1 MDYKPLVYVGKI
13 VDLQLI
19 ENADFI
25 VSATVVCGA
34 GGKWKGIVKKD
45 QFQAGDLC
53 AVYLPDSLIP
63 PSEELKFMEKSN
75 WRVKMQRFRGA
86 PSEVLIVP
94 LATYMLGEVG
104 LDLTEL
110 LGVKKYY
117 KPISPHLQGIAKGPF
132 PAFLPKTDELNY
144 QMHADLVDA
153 LVGKAYYIT
162 EKCDGS
168 STTAYRY
175 KGTFGIC
182 SRNLE
187 LERNSD
193 NGYWLLAEKYKVEEN
208 LPEGVAIQWETC
220 GPKIQSNPMGLSELE
235 GFMFSAYDIHN
246 HRYFSFDE
254 LKILSREMKFPNVK
268 ILETGYC
275 FSKDGLELKGEGLYS
290 NGKQREG
297 VVIRSQYNIPNHCP
311 ISFKVINLDYEN

>member
-1 MDYKPLVYVGKI
+1 MWQRGQMAGSRSKRKI
-13 VDLQLI
+13 
-19 ENADFI
+19 
-25 VSATVVCGA
+25 S
-34 GGKWKGIVKKD
+34 
-45 QFQAGDLC
+45 AGDLC
-53 AVYLPDSLIP
+53 TVYLPDSIIP

-94 LATYMLGEVG
+94 LGDYMLCEVG

-110 LGVKKYY
+110 LGVTKYY

-132 PAFLPKTDELNY
+132 PDFLPKTDELNY
-144 QMHADLVDA
+144 QMHGELVDA
-153 LVGKAYYIT
+153 LVGKAYYIS

-187 LERNSD
+187 LERNYR

-220 GPKIQSNPMGLSELE
+220 GPKIQGNPMGLSEIE
-235 GFMFSAYDIHN
+235 AFMFSAYDIDN

-254 LKILSREMKFPNVK
+254 LKILSRQINFPTVK
-268 ILETGYC
+268 ILKIGYC
-275 FSKDGLELKGEGLYS
+275 FSKEGLESMGEGLYS
-290 NGKQREG
+290 NGNQREG
-297 VVIRSQYNIPNHCP
+297 VVIRSQYNVRDHCP
-311 ISFKVINLDYEN
+311 ISFKVINLDYES